1 MNYIVMDL
9 EWNQS
14 AKGKQFSEDHFP
26 FEIIQIG
33 AAKVNEKLDIV
44 GEWQCTIKPQVYTKL
59 QNTVK
64 KILGITEN
72 DLANGTDFVSGVTEF
87 LEWCGEDY
95 TFVTW
100 GSIDITELRRN
111 MKFYDVPENF
121 PKPLLYLDL
130 QKLYSINFSDGKTR
144 MNLKSAI
151 DEQGIKG
158 DEHYHSAMSDAR
170 YTAKIMKKLDF
181 DRVKKFCS
189 IDTFTIP
196 ESRKDEVYLN
206 FGTYEKYI
214 SKGFATRDKAASDR
228 TVRSCKCFLCGRTMT
243 RTVKWFATN
252 SKCYYGLFTCDE
264 HGLIKGR
271 FRVKQT
277 EEGRYYAV
285 RIMKHTDEKGALKIY
300 EKQIKEREH
309 RRRRRQ
315 AEKLSEQK

>member
-44 GEWQCTIKPQVYTKL
+44 DEWQCTIKPQVYTKL

-100 GSIDITELRRN
+100 GSMDITELRRN

-315 AEKLSEQK
+315 AEKLSVQK

>member
-1 MNYIVMDL
+1 M
-9 EWNQS
+9 
-14 AKGKQFSEDHFP
+14 
-26 FEIIQIG
+26 
-33 AAKVNEKLDIV
+33 
-44 GEWQCTIKPQVYTKL
+44 YTKL
-59 QNTVK
+59 QNNIK
-64 KILGITEN
+64 KILGITEK
-72 DLANGTDFVSGVTEF
+72 DLDNGTDFVSGVTEF
-87 LEWCGEDY
+87 LKWCGEDY

-100 GSIDITELRRN
+100 GSMDITELRRN
-111 MKFYDVPENF
+111 MKYYDVPENF
-121 PKPLLYLDL
+121 SMPLLYLDL

-170 YTAKIMKKLDF
+170 YTAKIMKTLDF

-196 ESRKDEVYLN
+196 ESRKDEIYLN

-228 TVRSCKCFLCGRTMT
+228 TVRSCKCFLCGRAME
-243 RTVKWFATN
+243 RTVKWFSTN
-252 SKCYYGLFTCDE
+252 SKSYYGLFTCDE

-271 FRVKQT
+271 FKIKQS
-277 EEGRYYAV
+277 ESGRFYAI
-285 RIMKHTDEKGALKIY
+285 RIMKCTDEKGALKIY

-309 RRRRRQ
+309 SRRRRQ
-315 AEKLSEQK
+315 AEKLSVQQ

>member
-1 MNYIVMDL
+1 MD
-9 EWNQS
+9 
-14 AKGKQFSEDHFP
+14 
-26 FEIIQIG
+26 
-33 AAKVNEKLDIV
+33 V
-44 GEWQCTIKPQVYTKL
+44 
-59 QNTVK
+59 
-64 KILGITEN
+64 
-72 DLANGTDFVSGVTEF
+72 
-87 LEWCGEDY
+87 
-95 TFVTW
+95 
-100 GSIDITELRRN
+100 TELRRN

>member
-14 AKGKQFSEDHFP
+14 AKGKQFSEEHFP

-33 AAKVNEKLDIV
+33 AAKVNEQLDIV
-44 GEWQCTIKPQVYTKL
+44 DEWQCVIKPHVYTKL
-59 QNTVK
+59 QNNIK

-72 DLANGTDFVSGVTEF
+72 DLANGTDFVSGVTE
-87 LEWCGEDY
+87 
-95 TFVTW
+95 
-100 GSIDITELRRN
+100 LRRN

-121 PKPLLYLDL
+121 SIPLLYLDL

-170 YTAKIMKKLDF
+170 YTAKIMKTLDF

-196 ESRKDEVYLN
+196 ESRKDEIYLN

-228 TVRSCKCFLCGRTMT
+228 TVRSCKCFLCGRAME
-243 RTVKWFATN
+243 RTVKWFSTN
-252 SKCYYGLFTCDE
+252 SKSYYGLFTCDE

-271 FRVKQT
+271 FKIKQS
-277 EEGRYYAV
+277 ESGRFYAI
-285 RIMKHTDEKGALKIY
+285 RIMKCTDEKGALKIY

-315 AEKLSEQK
+315 AEKLSVQQ